1 MVANSKR
8 STRNLLESFLGIFKT
23 SNLEEALA
31 VAKPNCRLEKELNKN
46 DFKLRSVD
54 AQLFLMKGIKVAH
67 CPSTRAKVVRAVG

>member
-1 MVANSKR
+1 MK
-8 STRNLLESFLGIFKT
+8 SFLGILKT

-54 AQLFLMKGIKVAH
+54 AQLFLVKGIKVAH
-67 CPSTRAKVVRAVG
+67 SPSTVA